1 MLLKMFLNPFWGTP
15 LPRFPSQPSL
25 SKRNT
30 AQSKRAFL
38 GLHRRRLSYWNSDC
52 SGRFDMEQDITC
64 FPRRPVPD
72 CSRRLRVLLFKSSR
86 FLVIIGS
93 NSWNH
98 VVSPQSLSSVTAV
111 TIFQRASTGVE
122 SQSWKTLASSQ
133 AKCHWALASQWQ
145 DVRHVFWV
153 SEQQKQQEGGTQNAG
168 CKANSYDKHVHC
180 QTIQFFTIFGS
191 VYCFETSAQVH

>member
-1 MLLKMFLNPFWGTP
+1 MSCHRASLNLLLCAACLKELIQVVKWMLLEMFLNPFWGTP

-111 TIFQRASTGVE
+111 TIFQRNVL
-122 SQSWKTLASSQ
+122 QLVWKVKVGKHLLLR
-133 AKCHWALASQWQ
+133 KP
-145 DVRHVFWV
+145 
-153 SEQQKQQEGGTQNAG
+153 NATEPLLLSG
-168 CKANSYDKHVHC
+168 KV
-180 QTIQFFTIFGS
+180 
-191 VYCFETSAQVH
+191 